1 MPEVDE
7 YGIPI
12 KKASTPVDEFGIPI
26 RSKGVSVE
34 KEVPPAEKERPMGPI
49 PSFKEF
55 AEQRGVVTDFGRPVT
70 DIPAPDLAL
79 KAEQSE
85 QIDKNRKT
93 AIDNTITKKLT
104 SEGLTFK
111 KDDATWKKAEADIRK
126 NVQDGVLAM
135 SVNNVGEPVYK
146 RSLNP
151 LESYTQALNFFA
163 KKEQDSFDFFVSDRK
178 EKVKYAEK
186 LELEE
191 PEGVASEGISQV
203 FEAAGQMTLPVM
215 KMIGGA
221 MMGSTLAPGAGTIAG
236 GVSGF
241 VSALPST
248 YVMGGE
254 QNVIRLY
261 RKAIDELKAQ
271 GQEITEDVKLS
282 EMDKAME
289 QYSLGGTAQVAAN
302 VPLFRI
308 APAVA
313 NTFKNAVV
321 QATKNTTFDLATQ
334 VPIAGVASVAQD
346 VSAKQ
351 SGYNIKASEMFQNA
365 WDMSSEAAKVIVAL
379 NVGHNMTA
387 VPKYVAS
394 ATKEF
399 LSSMPKLDLNNM
411 SQALEAQG
419 VYPPGSTERLMTS
432 LESYDKAR
440 SQVPTIIPEEYMPSM
455 AGLMEKRA
463 NLEAQKT
470 PENKPFHAKID
481 EQIAAIDKRIE
492 IMQES
497 PNPILDEVDDLTG
510 DTGEATPFTEA
521 DAIKASEL
529 ELGVTPE
536 ATQKEVIDIEAKKAD
551 IERRR
556 QEAKDNPVNEPI
568 SYKEAVDE
576 YKSTEL
582 GSSENAKTKKDNL
595 VKEAETK
602 EGKSFVENQVAQLEY
617 NADGTITVYRSGT
630 MQEGHNPATTSKK
643 TAEIIASERKKQG
656 LSSDIIEVRVNPS
669 DISVVVPGMESEVFI
684 KVDKNNKERINENTK
699 KEQKTKDQLS
709 LEKKEVENELEK
721 TKKALAN
728 AKKDKAEGTFKF
740 SDNVYNDIVKKQE
753 AKIKNLEWQLKKYD
767 AKTAVLEA
775 PKKEPTIEGP
785 VAGEP
790 AKAEPVAPEKALA
803 ASTIRLY
810 NLREQNA
817 LMEEIGDPVTMRQAV
832 MLALIYGR
840 KVGIESIR
848 KETGLSADKRRI
860 KGVLKSEISAKTFA
874 TEKGESIPRVA
885 EKIWEDLPDEI
896 KNMYDS
902 QDAIAELIDIV
913 SIYDDIPS
921 LREDYIKEFYVDADK
936 MLEDYYNNFREEV
949 DPVQKEWEDWAKEAG
964 ERDMALELDPEYV
977 EQLIRKEY
985 GEEPAKVADGAPR
998 AEEIAT
1004 DKEISG
1010 LDASKEAREA
1020 AGTIRTKGDVE
1031 EVRTYDDFRKRELAR
1046 PEFDAEFNKNRYEFE
1061 DKEDFIRRKFC
1072 E

>member
-1 MPEVDE
+1 MTDSKN
-7 YGIPI
+7 PI
-12 KKASTPVDEFGIPI
+12 DKIKVLYDAVSKDYELGTFDEFS
-26 RSKGVSVE
+26 SKLSDSSKRKAFYDEVSNSYNLGTYGEFESKVSTA
-34 KEVPPAEKERPMGPI
+34 KKERPMGPI

-55 AEQRGVVTDFGRPVT
+55 AQQRGVVTDFGRPVT

-79 KAEQSE
+79 KAQQSE

-93 AIDNTITKKLT
+93 AIENTITKKLT

-163 KKEQDSFDFFVSDRK
+163 KKEQDSFDFSIMDNK
-178 EKVKYAEK
+178 ERVKYAEK

-191 PEGVASEGISQV
+191 PEGVASEGISQI
-203 FEAAGQMTLPVM
+203 FESAGQMTLPVI

-221 MMGSTLAPGAGTIAG
+221 MIGSTLAPGAGTIAG
-236 GVSGF
+236 GIGGF
-241 VSALPST
+241 LSALPST

-261 RKAIDELKAQ
+261 RRAIDELKAQ
-271 GQEITEDVKLS
+271 GQEITEDVKLR

-351 SGYNIKASEMFQNA
+351 AGYNIKASEMFQNA

-399 LSSMPKLDLNNM
+399 LNSMPKLDLNNM

-419 VYPPGSTERLMTS
+419 VYPPGSTEKLMTS

-492 IMQES
+492 TMQES

-510 DTGEATPFTEA
+510 DTGEAAPFTEA

-536 ATQKEVIDIEAKKAD
+536 V
-551 IERRR
+551 
-556 QEAKDNPVNEPI
+556 
-568 SYKEAVDE
+568 
-576 YKSTEL
+576 
-582 GSSENAKTKKDNL
+582 
-595 VKEAETK
+595 EAE
-602 EGKSFVENQVAQLEY
+602 QVAP
-617 NADGTITVYRSGT
+617 
-630 MQEGHNPATTSKK
+630 EGVKVEPPT
-643 TAEIIASERKKQG
+643 EKQ
-656 LSSDIIEVRVNPS
+656 
-669 DISVVVPGMESEVFI
+669 VVV
-684 KVDKNNKERINENTK
+684 
-699 KEQKTKDQLS
+699 
-709 LEKKEVENELEK
+709 
-721 TKKALAN
+721 
-728 AKKDKAEGTFKF
+728 
-740 SDNVYNDIVKKQE
+740 
-753 AKIKNLEWQLKKYD
+753 
-767 AKTAVLEA
+767 
-775 PKKEPTIEGP
+775 
-785 VAGEP
+785 EP

-832 MLALIYGR
+832 MQALIYGR

-848 KETGLSADKRRI
+848 RETGMSAEKRRI
-860 KGVLKSEISAKTFA
+860 KGRLKSEISAKTFA

-885 EKIWEDLPDEI
+885 EKIWEDLPDEV

-913 SIYDDIPS
+913 STYDDIPS

-936 MLEDYYNNFREEV
+936 MLEDYYNNRIEEV
-949 DPVQKEWEDWAKEAG
+949 DPIQKEWDDWAKEVG

-985 GEEPAKVADGAPR
+985 GEEPAKVTEGAPR

-1004 DKEISG
+1004 DKEISS